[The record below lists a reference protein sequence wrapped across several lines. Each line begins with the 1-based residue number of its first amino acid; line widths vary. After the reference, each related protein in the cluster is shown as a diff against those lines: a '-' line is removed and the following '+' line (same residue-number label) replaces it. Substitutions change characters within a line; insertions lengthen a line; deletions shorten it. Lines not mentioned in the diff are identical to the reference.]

1 MGDGGIRQTITNN
14 GANAR
19 ESETIT
25 VSITLYTEQPRDEEK
40 TILMNKL
47 EK

>member
-1 MGDGGIRQTITNN
+1 MGNGGVRQTITNN
-14 GANAR
+14 GTNAR
-19 ESETIT
+19 ESGTIT
-25 VSITLYTEQPRDEEK
+25 VSITLYTEQSRDEEK